1 LAARGMIPAGRK
13 VKVLG
18 DGDLKGKITVRAD
31 AFSKSAR
38 EKITAAGGVA
48 ELIAPTKS

>member
-1 LAARGMIPAGRK
+1 

-18 DGDLKGKITVRAD
+18 DGDLKSKITVRAD

-38 EKITAAGGVA
+38 DKITAAGGTA
-48 ELIAPTKS
+48 EITTPTES